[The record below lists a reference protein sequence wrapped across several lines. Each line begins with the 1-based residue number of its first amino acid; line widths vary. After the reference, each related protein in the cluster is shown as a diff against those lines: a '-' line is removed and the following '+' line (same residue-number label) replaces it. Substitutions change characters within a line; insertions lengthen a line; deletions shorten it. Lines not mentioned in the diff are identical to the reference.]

1 MARPIIATDVT
12 GCREVVVNDKNGF
25 LCDVRDARS
34 LVEKIKFFLALTLKE
49 KEKMGFEGRILVED
63 RFEQEKVVSSIL
75 GEIRKLLS

>member
-1 MARPIIATDVT
+1 M
-12 GCREVVVNDKNGF
+12 
-25 LCDVRDARS
+25 RDARS